1 MFYTIIFTQYEQ
13 TCKSV
18 ILYKLKSKKITV
30 EHSGV
35 FWCDRICYCSLTQTF
50 LNEVNYEV
58 AISITNINIQSKM
71 NHFGLWF
78 YVFTIWSPSF
88 LVHIFTNIK
97 QYKLAHTSTKLIS
110 TVHQRNEAWQ
120 YLSLLIKFY

>member
-30 EHSGV
+30 EHSGGF
-35 FWCDRICYCSLTQTF
+35 FWCDRICYCSLTETF

-58 AISITNINIQSKM
+58 AISITNINI
-71 NHFGLWF
+71 L
-78 YVFTIWSPSF
+78 TIKNESF
-88 LVHIFTNIK
+88 RSMILRLYNMITKFLSTYIHK
-97 QYKLAHTSTKLIS
+97 YKTI
-110 TVHQRNEAWQ
+110 
-120 YLSLLIKFY
+120 